1 MDRNDRPRRWG
12 NCPFQQGW
20 IQGVGPLLDIHKD
33 WRGVSEA
40 YGFGRGH
47 ESTGHGDYLVPVA
60 YSQGQQDQPERFRT
74 AANPDGELG
83 FAEGGKILFE
93 RGDERTASKG
103 VALNDLLD
111 GGVDLLSQRLMLG
124 PEI

>member
-1 MDRNDRPRRWG
+1 LRRRG
-12 NCPFQQGW
+12 NRPFQQGW

-33 WRGVSEA
+33 RCGVSET

-47 ESTGHGDYLVPVA
+47 KSTGHGNYLVPVA
-60 YSQGQQDQPERFRT
+60 YAQGQQDQPERFRT

-93 RGDERTASKG
+93 RSDERTAGKG
-103 VALNDLLD
+103 AAVNDLLD
-111 GGVDLLSQRLMLG
+111 GGIDL
-124 PEI
+124 

>member
-12 NCPFQQGW
+12 NRPFKQGW

-33 WRGVSEA
+33 WCGVSET

-47 ESTGHGDYLVPVA
+47 KCTGHGNYFVPVA

-83 FAEGGKILFE
+83 LAEDGKILFE
-93 RGDERTASKG
+93 RGHERTAGK
-103 VALNDLLD
+103 ALALTDLLD
-111 GGVDLLSQRLMLG
+111 AGVDLLSHA
-124 PEI
+124 P